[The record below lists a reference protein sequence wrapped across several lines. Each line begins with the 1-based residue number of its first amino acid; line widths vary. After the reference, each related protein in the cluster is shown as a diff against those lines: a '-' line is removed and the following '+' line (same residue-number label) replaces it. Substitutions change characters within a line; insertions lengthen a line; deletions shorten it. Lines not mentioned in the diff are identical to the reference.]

1 MTSQEIENTK
11 EKIDEINAIQTFNA
25 IIQYFPQ
32 FLFQAYL
39 ISFRNNK
46 CIITGVSA
54 GLAVFSIMLY
64 LSFSVIKRFKGHDL
78 GEIED
83 PTFNTRIID
92 NLSSNDDGLRSIS
105 PGSSLTNSN
114 LSGNLKN
121 FEKTLYNT
129 DDKNFVSK
137 KQNVKNVE
145 KSKIFSFNKRRP
157 IYEQEDFDMCDMN
170 NQSTEFYEINESTG
184 SNVKLNTS
192 SRENDNFVN
201 ENHSNLNLANS
212 IALMTKQSM
221 DLSKQNLK
229 LKQKLEQSTD
239 IDVNKLYKP
248 GSSSCAVAEN
258 RSTSLKRKG
267 ICSSQEMINLVDI
280 MNDNLSAEQV
290 DSLAKS
296 IVELNGEESL
306 NLSSESGELDSA
318 KIMELFP
325 DLVDEKTKTSILENI
340 DAAIY
345 ENQVIFQERIRKN
358 QLTIQNLK
366 LQDQMLSNCIDV
378 AELDSKIA
386 NEVMSTRDYENMAF
400 INVSRSNLGLKH
412 WRNYLR
418 DIDTNLH
425 DNSTVQNSSFY
436 VNTMSNHTYD
446 DLYINE
452 IENGEKSDKLI
463 EKKSVR
469 WCDKI
474 PDESCLSEDLY
485 IDMESEIDGNFSQ
498 KNILVETINKINVD
512 SPIKHMHSKKKGGL
526 DNYVDNT

>member
-1 MTSQEIENTK
+1 MTSQEIENVK
-11 EKIDEINAIQTFNA
+11 EKIEEINAIQTFNA

-64 LSFSVIKRFKGHDL
+64 LLFSIIKRFKGHDL

-92 NLSSNDDGLRSIS
+92 NLSTNDDGLRSIS

-157 IYEQEDFDMCDMN
+157 IYEQEDFDMCDV

-184 SNVKLNTS
+184 SNIKLNTS

-201 ENHSNLNLANS
+201 ENNSNLN
-212 IALMTKQSM
+212 LMTKQS
-221 DLSKQNLK
+221 LK
-229 LKQKLEQSTD
+229 TTD
-239 IDVNKLYKP
+239 DFKP
-248 GSSSCAVAEN
+248 GSSSCAVADN
-258 RSTSLKRKG
+258 RSTLLKRKG

-280 MNDNLSAEQV
+280 MNDNLSPEQV

-345 ENQVIFQERIRKN
+345 ENQIIFQKRIRKN

-400 INVSRSNLGLKH
+400 VNVSRSNLGLKH

-452 IENGEKSDKLI
+452 IENCEKSDKM
-463 EKKSVR
+463 EKKTVR

-474 PDESCLSEDLY
+474 PDDSCLSEDLY
-485 IDMESEIDGNFSQ
+485 IDMESEIDGNFSQQ

-512 SPIKHMHSKKKGGL
+512 SPIKHMHSKNKGGL